1 MPNWTPEDE
10 AHYTHVSRSAAQYDA
25 LKLKAARQPLTSAK
39 DGLANALARGRKP
52 NGKALAAMSN
62 ADLIAGLTSEQKAA
76 IHAHAVANGLAPK
89 PKAASTP
96 KASTPTAKTGP
107 SEEYLRGFAGGRN
120 VEKARV
126 QHVYKI
132 TQTYGSDGLALRLLA
147 ETDLDQVK
155 IEGRLTGSETSLVD
169 MMRARHGLGGAA

>member
-96 KASTPTAKTGP
+96 KASTPKRDPDAEYQRGVAAGRLAERNRVGRVYDQAKVC
-107 SEEYLRGFAGGRN
+107 GGD
-120 VEKARV
+120 AA
-126 QHVYKI
+126 
-132 TQTYGSDGLALRLLA
+132 ALRLLA
-147 ETDLDQVK
+147 ITDMDSAAIVK
-155 IEGRLTGSETSLVD
+155 KLYGDENSLVD
-169 MMRARHGLGGAA
+169 AMKARHGLGGAA